1 MQPLGHLQPCPL
13 HCDGCDKAQ
22 HDAQTAEHCEHHG
35 VDGLVEGA
43 LLGLAENEAG
53 SCGGAGGVHAQPSP
67 HPSPGT
73 GAAGHTW
80 LREQFLDM
88 GLRIRA
94 LSVHL
99 ASQ

>member
-53 SCGGAGGVHAQPSP
+53 SCGGGGVSMLSP
-67 HPSPGT
+67 PPTPALALGLLATPG
-73 GAAGHTW
+73 
-80 LREQFLDM
+80 
-88 GLRIRA
+88 
-94 LSVHL
+94 
-99 ASQ
+99 